1 MEKTNK
7 LVVKD
12 VKFTYEDGQ
21 KANTVLRGVNAEF
34 ESGKLYCI
42 VGESGSGKTTL
53 ISLISALDNLQEGDI
68 LFNNKS
74 IKKIGNGQF
83 RLKYV
88 NIVFQSYNLLTYM
101 TARENVEVAV
111 DYAGINYDKEHI
123 YSILDKVGID
133 KEKADRPVLKLSG
146 GEQQRVAIARCIATD
161 DPILVAD
168 EPTGNLDEDTE
179 IKIME
184 IFKDLA
190 QSGKIVIIVSHS
202 KQVAKYADVVYR
214 IRKGLIDK

>member
-1 MEKTNK
+1 M
-7 LVVKD
+7 
-12 VKFTYEDGQ
+12 
-21 KANTVLRGVNAEF
+21 NA
-34 ESGKLYCI
+34 
-42 VGESGSGKTTL
+42 
-53 ISLISALDNLQEGDI
+53 A
-68 LFNNKS
+68 
-74 IKKIGNGQF
+74 QF
-83 RLKYV
+83 FMRYLCKPV
-88 NIVFQSYNLLTYM
+88 H
-101 TARENVEVAV
+101 
-111 DYAGINYDKEHI
+111 GINYDKEHI